1 MIQIPAHLQG
11 DFDQLSEKQQKAF
24 LEMAQWGAAGQPGN
38 LLITDMAFERCL
50 KIVKQ
55 MGEDPVEPIEPD
67 KSVNH
72 DWPQNL
78 IPKK

>member
-11 DFDQLSEKQQKAF
+11 DFDALSPAQQQK
-24 LEMAQWGAAGQPGN
+24 LVEMAQWGAAGSPGN
-38 LLITDMAFERCL
+38 LIITDMAFERCL
-50 KIVKQ
+50 KVVKQ
-55 MGEDPVEPIEPD
+55 MGAEPVEPIEPD
-67 KSVNH
+67 RTVNH